1 MALTR
6 KKLVALGIESD
17 KIDEIIEAH
26 VETVNALKS
35 ELDENKGNAEALA
48 KVTKERDRF
57 KAELDEL
64 KESVDA
70 NETYKDKYDALK
82 DEYDEYK
89 KGVQAENTKA
99 SKLKAYKALL
109 EEVGISNKR
118 IDAVI
123 KVSDL
128 SKIELDKD
136 GAIKNADSVKEQVR
150 TDWDDFI
157 VTGRT
162 EGADT
167 KKPPKNDGH
176 GGAMT
181 KDDIL
186 AIKDTAARQQ
196 AIAEN
201 HELFGI

>member
-26 VETVNALKS
+26 VETVNALKA
-35 ELDENKGNAEALA
+35 ELDESKGNADELA
-48 KVTKERDRF
+48 KITKERDRI
-57 KAELDEL
+57 KAELAEL
-64 KESVDA
+64 KESVAD
-70 NETYKDKYDALK
+70 NETYKDKYDAIK

-109 EEVGISNKR
+109 EDVGVSSKR
-118 IDAVI
+118 IDAII

-136 GAIKNADSVKEQVR
+136 GAIKDADSVKAQVKS
-150 TDWDDFI
+150 DWDDFI
-157 VTGRT
+157 VTEHT
-162 EGADT
+162 KGADT
-167 KKPPKNDGH
+167 KKPPKNDGN

-181 KDDIL
+181 KEDIL

>member
-35 ELDENKGNAEALA
+35 ELDENKSNAEELA
-48 KVTKERDRF
+48 KVTKERDKA
-57 KAELDEL
+57 KAELAEL
-64 KESVDA
+64 KESMSD
-70 NETYKDKYDALK
+70 NESYKDRYDALK

-109 EEVGISNKR
+109 EEVGVSSKR
-118 IDAVI
+118 IDAVV
-123 KVSDL
+123 KVTDL

-136 GAIKNADSVKEQVR
+136 GAIKDADSVKEQVKS
-150 TDWDDFI
+150 DWEDFI
-157 VTGRT
+157 ESRRT

-167 KKPPKNDGH
+167 KKPPKNDGK

-181 KDDIL
+181 KEDIL
-186 AIKDTAARQQ
+186 NIKDTAARQQ

>member
-35 ELDENKGNAEALA
+35 ELDELKGDAGSLD
-48 KVTKERDRF
+48 KITKERDKL
-57 KAELDEL
+57 KAELAEL
-64 KESVDA
+64 KDTVD
-70 NETYKDKYDALK
+70 K
-82 DEYDEYK
+82 DEAYKVKYEAIKEEYADYK
-89 KGVQAENTKA
+89 KGIQDKETKT
-99 SKLKAYKALL
+99 SKEKAYKALL
-109 EEVGISNKR
+109 NEVGISSKR
-118 IDAVI
+118 IDAVMR
-123 KVSDL
+123 VSDL
-128 SKIELDKD
+128 NKIELDKD
-136 GAIKNADSVKEQVR
+136 GAIKDADSIKEQVKSE
-150 TDWDDFI
+150 WEDFI
-157 VTGRT
+157 ETKRT

-167 KKPPKNDGH
+167 KKPPKNDGK
-176 GGAMT
+176 GAMT

-186 AIKDTAARQQ
+186 AIKDTAERQQ